1 MSVTNTGIPNTTT
14 TRQQTAPLFLSLSWK
29 ESRKGVVGR
38 QRIIEEEEAF
48 ESQGLLLYHIVLF
61 FFLLCCDAF
70 FGERTDGRALGVG
83 L

>member
-14 TRQQTAPLFLSLSWK
+14 TRQQTVPLFLSLSWK

-61 FFLLCCDAF
+61 SFFFLRSIF
-70 FGERTDGRALGVG
+70 WGTGGRWE
-83 L
+83 